1 MNVVIAS
8 ALTGWNVTWIVA
20 LVLVAAA
27 CVMFWFIGRSG
38 L

>member
-1 MNVVIAS
+1 MSVVIVP

-20 LVLVAAA
+20 LVLIGAA